1 MTPVPVAVAG
11 CGSFGRH
18 HARIYSQLPQAALA
32 GIYDANPDRAAAV
45 AAEFGVPVLHSLAEV
60 AARARAVSIAVP
72 TVAHA
77 AVANELLAAG
87 LDVLV
92 EKPIAPSLEAADHMI
107 AAAAGHGR
115 ILAVGHLERFNPAV
129 QMVRPRLTRP
139 LFFEVHR
146 LSVFTPRSLDVDV
159 LLDLM
164 IHDLDLVLSF
174 VNSPVSDLQGVGLA
188 VLSRHTDI
196 ANVRLSFANGCVAN
210 LTASRVSTERVR
222 KLRFFQPAEY
232 VSLDLARRDAEI
244 FRLTSAPGAPL
255 PELAHE
261 HLQGG
266 EVEPVEPLKAEIE
279 SFLACVVSR
288 EAPAC
293 DGAAARAALALALRA
308 SEAIR
313 AHREQL
319 ALADAVTR

>member
-1 MTPVPVAVAG
+1 MSKIPVAVVG

-18 HARIYSQLPQAALA
+18 HARIYNQLPQAELV
-32 GIYDANPDRAAAV
+32 GVYDIDPERA
-45 AAEFGVPVLHSLAEV
+45 ELHSLEEV
-60 AARARAVSIAVP
+60 KRKARAASVAVP
-72 TVAHA
+72 TTAHA
-77 AVANELLAAG
+77 AVTMELLEAG

-92 EKPIAPSLEAADHMI
+92 EKPIAPSLEDADAMI
-107 AAAAGHGR
+107 AAAQKHGR

-129 QMVRPRLTRP
+129 QLVRPRVTRP

-174 VNSPVSDLQGVGLA
+174 VQAPVADLQGVGLA
-188 VLSRHTDI
+188 VLSAHTDI
-196 ANVRLSFANGCVAN
+196 ANVRLTFANGCVAN

-232 VSLDLARRDAEI
+232 ISLDLARRDAEV
-244 FRLTSAPGAPL
+244 FRLTSSPGAPM
-255 PELAHE
+255 PALAHE

-266 EVEPVEPLKAEIE
+266 EVEPLQAEIE
-279 SFLACVVSR
+279 AFLASVASR
-288 EAPAC
+288 QAPEC
-293 DGAAARAALALALRA
+293 DGAAARAALAVALRA
-308 SEAIR
+308 AEAIR
-313 AHREQL
+313 EHRETL
-319 ALADAVTR
+319 ALAGR